1 MHAASYPH
9 HLHSLSALAF
19 MSYHTEGGG
28 CFHPVET
35 NCPESF
41 EHDPLKF
48 SDAADVHTAK
58 HAPREKHE
66 IMVDVM

>member
-1 MHAASYPH
+1 MQHHTPH